1 MAKQHYYLEDDESL
15 PLTSFENRQA
25 DMLKR
30 TLTSIGD
37 LLDELPY
44 GESRISIQ
52 QEFEMEE
59 IIKDARVQQLL

>member
-1 MAKQHYYLEDDESL
+1 MAKQHYYIEEDPDEG
-15 PLTSFENRQA
+15 PLQYEDRQVA
-25 DMLKR
+25 MLKR
-30 TLTSIGD
+30 ALTSIED

>member
-1 MAKQHYYLEDDESL
+1 MAKQHYYIEEDPDEG
-15 PLTSFENRQA
+15 PLQYEDRQA

-30 TLTSIGD
+30 ALISIGD